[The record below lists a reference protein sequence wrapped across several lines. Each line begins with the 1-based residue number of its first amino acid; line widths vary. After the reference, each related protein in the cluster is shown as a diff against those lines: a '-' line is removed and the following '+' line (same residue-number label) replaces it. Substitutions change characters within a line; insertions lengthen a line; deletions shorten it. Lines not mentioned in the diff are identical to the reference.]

1 MAIKIFTLCLI
12 HTDTHILLGRKKRGF
27 GEGKWNGL
35 GGKVEKGESVETAV
49 RREVLEE
56 AGIHIPTVEKVGVV
70 HFEYDGNPEI
80 MEAHIFR
87 AREFEGSLSESEEME
102 PQWFAFGE
110 IPFDHMWQDDK
121 YWVPLLLKGVKFKG
135 KFNFDADQNLLGGGV
150 EEVLELEGQK
160 P

>member
-35 GGKVEKGESVETAV
+35 GGKVEKGEDIESAV

-56 AGIHIPTVEKVGVV
+56 AGIHIPTIEKVGVV

-80 MEAHIFR
+80 MESHIFR
-87 AREFEGSLSESEEME
+87 AKEFEGNLSESEEME
-102 PQWFAFGE
+102 PKWFAFDE
-110 IPFDHMWQDDK
+110 IPFEHMWQDDK
-121 YWVPLLLKGVKFKG
+121 FWVPLFLKGVKFKG
-135 KFNFDADQNLLGGGV
+135 KFSFDLENRLVSGGV
-150 EEVLELEGQK
+150 EEVIELED
-160 P
+160 